1 MAYTNYLKLTSSDG
15 EVDTS
20 ALKTITKTV
29 TSIDTAV
36 KDGNTYYYIQVAG
49 EDKVFIASIGL
60 NDLLAVLKEGDRVT
74 ISYVDSDERFIT
86 INTIE

>member
-1 MAYTNYLKLTSSDG
+1 M
-15 EVDTS
+15 DTS
-20 ALKTITKTV
+20 ALKSITKTV
-29 TSIDTAV
+29 TEVDTAV

-49 EDKVFIASIGL
+49 VDKVFVASIEL

-74 ISYVDSDERFIT
+74 ISYVDSDEQFIT